1 MSLLVLIFSIDNFR
15 INFAWTLK
23 KILAEPDRILIF
35 SHTFLG
41 KDEML
46 GMIRHGAKQVF
57 ASKDADIVDD
67 DIDKILA
74 MGEMKT
80 KDAEKKL
87 AELGESSLR
96 SFTLDTKPEDSLHV
110 FEGEDFREKQRD
122 EIQMNWIAPPKR
134 YLPDL
139 FTQKKENRE
148 INF

>member
-1 MSLLVLIFSIDNFR
+1 
-15 INFAWTLK
+15 
-23 KILAEPDRILIF
+23 
-35 SHTFLG
+35 
-41 KDEML
+41 ML

-134 YLPDL
+134 YEKMK
-139 FTQKKENRE
+139 FS
-148 INF
+148 

>member
-1 MSLLVLIFSIDNFR
+1 
-15 INFAWTLK
+15 
-23 KILAEPDRILIF
+23 
-35 SHTFLG
+35 
-41 KDEML
+41 ML

-67 DIDKILA
+67 DIANILA